1 MNMETRILVSDLSA
15 AQRHA
20 AVAEEWEHTRHHVD
34 PFAEEELALRR
45 ERLERAETKEV
56 QELELRRRVEQDRR
70 AIREQ
75 AAREASKRF
84 QSDRGGYRKR
94 IETAQSSETHTA
106 STRYGSQTDENAMFE
121 VGVEPVS
128 AFRDHPYRLY
138 FNWPA
143 LREDRVTG
151 KAD

>member
-1 MNMETRILVSDLSA
+1 METRILVSDLSYP
-15 AQRHA
+15 QRHA
-20 AVAEEWEHTRHHVD
+20 AAAEEWEHTRHHVD
-34 PFAEEELALRR
+34 RFTEEELALRR
-45 ERLERAETKEV
+45 ERLERAEAKEA
-56 QELELRRRVEQDRR
+56 QELELRRRVEQDRK

-75 AAREASKRF
+75 AAREALKRF

-94 IETAQSSETHTA
+94 VESAQSIEPQTA
-106 STRYGSQTDENAMFE
+106 KTPHGSQADDNAILE
-121 VGVEPVS
+121 IGVAPVS